1 MNFAPTLK
9 ISYFCCMICFPNAK
23 INIGLNIVSKRK
35 DGYHNLETV
44 FYPIP
49 LKDVLEFVVPEKQIK
64 ETSIEVSGTKLDIS
78 NKENIC
84 IKAFNLIANDYQ
96 LPELKMYLHK
106 MIPSGAGLGGGST
119 DASFLL
125 KQLNQYFK
133 LNISEKKMVDYASKL
148 GADCAFFLKNEA
160 VFASGIG
167 NQFEQVKLSLKGYYI
182 LVIKPHFS
190 INTLNAF
197 KDIRPAIPETSL
209 KEIIKQPVSSW
220 KNQIKN
226 DFEVPLFQIHPEL
239 SKIKSDLYN
248 LGADFASLSGSGS
261 ALYGL
266 FKNKPQLNDNFK
278 DFFCWKAKL

>member
-1 MNFAPTLK
+1 
-9 ISYFCCMICFPNAK
+9 MICFPNAK

-35 DGYHNLETV
+35 DGYHNLETI

-49 LKDVLEFVVPEKQIK
+49 LKDVLEFVVPEKQVK

-84 IKAFNLIANDYQ
+84 IKAYNLLSANYE
-96 LPELKMYLHK
+96 LPNLLVYLHK

-133 LNISEKKMVDYASKL
+133 LNISEKEMVDYASKL
-148 GADCAFFLKNEA
+148 GADCAFFFKNEA

-167 NQFEQVKLSLKGYYI
+167 NQFEQVKLSLKRYYI
-182 LVIKPHFS
+182 LVIKPPFS

-197 KDIRPAIPETSL
+197 KDIRPTIPKTSL
-209 KEIIKQPVSSW
+209 KEIINQPVSSW
-220 KNQIKN
+220 KNQIRN
-226 DFEVPLFQIHPEL
+226 DFEIPLFQKHPGL
-239 SKIKSDLYN
+239 SKIKTDLYN
-248 LGADFASLSGSGS
+248 LGADFATLSGSGS
-261 ALYGL
+261 ALFGL
-266 FKNKPQLNDNFK
+266 FKNEPQINDYFK
-278 DFFCWKAKL
+278 GFFCWKAQL